1 MARFESIAELSAFL
15 GKLDPDCAGYA
26 AALWQKGIRTSGQLL
41 HARESILLSAG
52 LPELHIDDI
61 KASAAGTGEQLPYS
75 TCFNIILRRV

>member
-15 GKLDPDCAGYA
+15 GKLDSDYAGYA

-52 LPELHIDDI
+52 LPELHI
-61 KASAAGTGEQLPYS
+61 AGGTGEQMAYS
-75 TCFNIILRRV
+75 TCFSIIIVKH